1 NQNDIER
8 LWTDIDESQLLIY
21 LGRYYG
27 IVNKS
32 QVLEVLDVFFYKNS
46 YNPVQK
52 YLKNLIWDGNKR
64 LETLFIDYLGA
75 EDNGYIREVTKISLL
90 GCVLRAFHPGS
101 KHDNVAVIVGKQGVG
116 KSKLLYILI
125 IDMYYANIRTSYR

>member
-1 NQNDIER
+1 MKEINKKPFWRNQNDIER

-32 QVLEVLDVFFYKNS
+32 QELEVLDVFFYKNS

-64 LETLFIDYLGA
+64 LETLFIDYLCA
-75 EDNGYIREVTKISLL
+75 EDKDRKSTRLNSSHVSIS
-90 GCVLRAFHPGS
+90 
-101 KHDNVAVIVGKQGVG
+101 
-116 KSKLLYILI
+116 Y
-125 IDMYYANIRTSYR
+125 